1 MIERI
6 AERGVEVTLSPEALT
21 LLGDL
26 GYDPTYGARPL
37 RRVIQK
43 QLTDR
48 LALALLKGEL
58 REGHPVRVDAVGG
71 ELTLET
77 ATARLP
83 GAQAASV

>member
-1 MIERI
+1 VIERV
-6 AERGVEVTLSPEALT
+6 AERGVEVTLPPEALV

-58 REGHPVRVDAVGG
+58 REGDFVTVDVVEG
-71 ELTLET
+71 ELKLET
-77 ATARLP
+77 A
-83 GAQAASV
+83 GAESQLRAPD

>member
-1 MIERI
+1 VIERV
-6 AERGVEVTLSPEALT
+6 AERGIEVTLTPEART
-21 LLGDL
+21 LLGNL

-58 REGHPVRVDAVGG
+58 REGDSVRVDVVDG
-71 ELTLET
+71 ELVLET
-77 ATARLP
+77 AQAQTA
-83 GAQAASV
+83 AAV